1 MKKSKEPSAI
11 RKPRKD
17 NIKRGGKKHRPD
29 PDAQRHEIDL
39 DPITPKMREDEEEA
53 SRRKGFRLA
62 VTMVVL
68 VILGA
73 LMYVSVKE
81 SLISNPAFELKYVF
95 VHTKGMLTK
104 LDVAKASGLKA
115 GDNLMTADLSHVKA
129 NVMSLHGVKSASVT
143 RDYSGKLDITV
154 TQHTPVS
161 WVRCEN
167 LGWVPKKPGAGLLV
181 SDGGVAVPCV
191 NMLPE
196 YSKFPEIQ
204 DETLAEVAAG
214 GLIANDRFQAALKL
228 LQALI
233 ARETTTGESVSLIKV
248 VNDCTLQV
256 KMKSG
261 LAASFAW
268 DDLDAGLARFD
279 MVIAEAKKQ
288 KWSLTGLN
296 LMAENVVPVTFKA
309 VPKAA
314 GDAPAAVPLVQPAR
328 RTASGTQ
335 RRRSTR

>member
-1 MKKSKEPSAI
+1 MKKATDSSAI

-17 NIKRGGKKHRPD
+17 NLKRGGKKHRPD

-39 DPITPKMREDEEEA
+39 DPITPKMREDEEAA

-62 VTMVVL
+62 VAL
-68 VILGA
+68 VIAVVLGA

-81 SLISNPAFELKYVF
+81 TVISNPAFELKYVF
-95 VHTKGMLTK
+95 VKTEGMLTK
-104 LDVAKASGLKA
+104 LDVAKASGLKP

-129 NVMSLHGVKSASVT
+129 NVMSLHGVKSATVT
-143 RDYSGKLDITV
+143 RDFSGRLDITV
-154 TQHTPVS
+154 TQHNPVS

-181 SDGGVAVPCV
+181 SDLGVAVPCV
-191 NMLPE
+191 NMLQE
-196 YSKFPEIQ
+196 YSDFPEIQ

-228 LQALI
+228 LQSLTK
-233 ARETTTGESVSLIKV
+233 REKTSGESVSVIKV

-279 MVIAEAKKQ
+279 IVIAEAKRQ
-288 KWSLTGLN
+288 KWSLTSLN

-309 VPKAA
+309 VPKVS

-328 RTASGTQ
+328 RSATGQQ
-335 RRRSTR
+335 RRKSTR